1 MEPGPRKVHQHQLV
15 TALNLHRTTFEVQ
28 QMLALLQS
36 KLEEAKDRLVSC
48 DQTEF
53 HKLQGE
59 AGAYETLI
67 RAITRS
73 KPQIATAREE

>member
-1 MEPGPRKVHQHQLV
+1 
-15 TALNLHRTTFEVQ
+15 
-28 QMLALLQS
+28 MLALLQS

-53 HKLQGE
+53 QRLQGE

-73 KPQIATAREE
+73 KPQIPTAREE